1 MPDIIIQML
10 ILMILSC
17 SDTDF
22 EHILQG
28 QFLSA
33 LDSLLQ
39 FAEDLLVDIPKFW
52 DFLAQVCK
60 FLAILLI
67 KDFLYS
73 CIHSKVVAP
82 TLAPSGPLPL
92 AVVKESAVQVIF
104 LRYCC
109 C

>member
-1 MPDIIIQML
+1 MSDIIQML
-10 ILMILSC
+10 ILIMLLSC
-17 SDTDF
+17 FDTDY
-22 EHILQG
+22 EYVLQG

-52 DFLAQVCK
+52 DFLAQVGK
-60 FLAILLI
+60 VLVVLLI

-73 CIHSKVVAP
+73 CIYSQVVAP

-92 AVVKESAVQVIF
+92 AVVKESAVQVSYLCF
-104 LRYCC
+104 CC